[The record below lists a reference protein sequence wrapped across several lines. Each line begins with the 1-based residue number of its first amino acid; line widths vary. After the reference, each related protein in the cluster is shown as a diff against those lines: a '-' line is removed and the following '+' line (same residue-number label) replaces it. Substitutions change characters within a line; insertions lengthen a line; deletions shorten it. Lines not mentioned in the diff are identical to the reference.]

1 MTSGNC
7 QVCFQRPW
15 QSIYT
20 ALTADALP
28 VIRAVRGELWKS
40 LWQPGGS
47 IRCQGISDLIRN
59 RSILLAKKG
68 MGVCKRRRC
77 EIYTG
82 LCWSILRKNLKKL
95 RRRDGNETCPF
106 QTNCWVSCYLFIGG
120 NVIQTLHL
128 WIQIGVLVHIHYMY
142 VLCLKICWFVTTE
155 FYLLYTFRLPISC
168 TTIGRFIWKFLVLI
182 INIQKNILYDLENEK
197 NIIHVNSW
205 VLYWS

>member
-1 MTSGNC
+1 MTIHLHSPYSRRITCHQGC
-7 QVCFQRPW
+7 ARGTVEESMAAWRWYQVPGDQRPH
-15 QSIYT
+15 QEQIH
-20 ALTADALP
+20 P
-28 VIRAVRGELWKS
+28 FGEK
-40 LWQPGGS
+40 
-47 IRCQGISDLIRN
+47 RV
-59 RSILLAKKG
+59 
-68 MGVCKRRRC
+68 GVCKRRRC

-197 NIIHVNSW
+197 I
-205 VLYWS
+205 LYM